1 MRAHFTRTR
10 MNEAD
15 KSLTARLIQ
24 ALGKSYTV
32 EGEIGRGGMGVVFN
46 ARDERLKREV
56 AVKVLPPELAFR
68 EEIRLRFLREAET
81 AARLSHPHIV
91 PIHSVGEGPD
101 GLVYFV
107 MAYVDGES
115 VAAKLKRRGSLPA
128 EESRRIM
135 QETADALGAAHALG
149 IIHRDVKPDNILL
162 EGSRGRVVVTDFG
175 IAKALSSTTG
185 PATLTAT
192 GVAIGTPHYMSPEQA
207 AGDREIDGRSD
218 IYSLGVV
225 AYQMLTGE
233 LPFHAP
239 TVPGIL
245 MKHITERAPLI
256 TDRRPDLPEDLAA
269 CVMRCLEKDP
279 EDRWPTADAL
289 RRALESRSATM
300 YKPRGAVPAA
310 RSRAERLPPAR
321 PLPSLPGAADRRGR
335 EQGGAAPRGP
345 ARGHVGGV
353 WPPGRGHPAGAERS
367 QGDPPHH
374 GAGAEVGEA
383 VVAGR
388 RGDDRRAPEPGGRP
402 RAGAAHHEWG
412 CGRRRPGPA
421 PREARSDQ
429 AATGERRARAAA
441 RSPRAAAPDA
451 HRPAHPAPADRR
463 PDRVVRARHADRAVR
478 PAAAP
483 VGRRGG
489 GAGRPDARDATGPR
503 LVARRRSRHRRR
515 WGDPRGPGRA
525 AARLEGAQLAH
536 RLREVFR
543 LGQDEVFEIG
553 RVADERIGG
562 GHALHRGVEPG
573 EGLVGHARRDIG
585 AVAPRQ
591 RVFVRNEDLVRLPD
605 RRGDRLPIHRREATQ
620 VDHLDAR
627 TVALLELLRRDQ
639 RPLHHGAV
647 RHDGQ
652 VPPFPHDPG
661 LAERDHGVR
670 ARVRGLVVR
679 LAVEVLVLEEQHRVV
694 AADRGAEQAVGVER
708 GARAQDAESG
718 DGREHD
724 RAGLGVVDRAALQV
738 AAVGDPHDEGAA
750 ERVVRAPP

>member
-115 VAAKLKRRGSLPA
+115 VAAKLERGGSLPA

-162 EGSRGRVVVTDFG
+162 EGSRGGVVVTDFG

-289 RRALESRSATM
+289 RRVLESRSATM

-321 PLPSLPGAADRRGR
+321 PLPSLPGADVRRPRGR
-335 EQGGAAPRGP
+335 DRWERG
-345 ARGHVGGV
+345 
-353 WPPGRGHPAGAERS
+353 
-367 QGDPPHH
+367 
-374 GAGAEVGEA
+374 
-383 VVAGR
+383 
-388 RGDDRRAPEPGGRP
+388 
-402 RAGAAHHEWG
+402 
-412 CGRRRPGPA
+412 GRRR
-421 PREARSDQ
+421 D
-429 AATGERRARAAA
+429 
-441 RSPRAAAPDA
+441 
-451 HRPAHPAPADRR
+451 
-463 PDRVVRARHADRAVR
+463 
-478 PAAAP
+478 
-483 VGRRGG
+483 
-489 GAGRPDARDATGPR
+489 
-503 LVARRRSRHRRR
+503 
-515 WGDPRGPGRA
+515 
-525 AARLEGAQLAH
+525 LA
-536 RLREVFR
+536 
-543 LGQDEVFEIG
+543 
-553 RVADERIGG
+553 
-562 GHALHRGVEPG
+562 
-573 EGLVGHARRDIG
+573 
-585 AVAPRQ
+585 
-591 RVFVRNEDLVRLPD
+591 
-605 RRGDRLPIHRREATQ
+605 
-620 VDHLDAR
+620 
-627 TVALLELLRRDQ
+627 
-639 RPLHHGAV
+639 
-647 RHDGQ
+647 
-652 VPPFPHDPG
+652 
-661 LAERDHGVR
+661 
-670 ARVRGLVVR
+670 
-679 LAVEVLVLEEQHRVV
+679 
-694 AADRGAEQAVGVER
+694 
-708 GARAQDAESG
+708 
-718 DGREHD
+718 
-724 RAGLGVVDRAALQV
+724 
-738 AAVGDPHDEGAA
+738 
-750 ERVVRAPP
+750 